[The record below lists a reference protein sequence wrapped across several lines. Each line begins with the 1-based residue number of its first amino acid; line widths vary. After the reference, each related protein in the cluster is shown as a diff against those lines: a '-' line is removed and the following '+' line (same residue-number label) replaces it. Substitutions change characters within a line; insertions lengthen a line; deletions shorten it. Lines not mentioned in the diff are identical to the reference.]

1 MIHWIVDGN
10 NLIHSDSQFRQRMK
24 ESGFEAA
31 RQLLE
36 NELSRLRVSDQTFE
50 VVYDGGASMPQRSG
64 VESSIA
70 RRGKVADD
78 RILALAREKG
88 GTGTVRVVTDDRSDI
103 GSRLGGPGFEWVS
116 CSEFRK
122 LVLEGGGGRKSKSGE
137 VSDKPAAPRS
147 KKQVDYWL
155 QEFGVSAEEE

>member
-10 NLIHSDSQFRQRMK
+10 NLIHSDPQFRQRME

-36 NELSRLRVSDQTFE
+36 NELSRLRGSDQTFE

-70 RRGKVADD
+70 RRGEVADD
-78 RILALAREKG
+78 RVLSLAREKG

-103 GSRLGGPGFEWVS
+103 GSRLGGSGVEWVS

-122 LVLEGGGGRKSKSGE
+122 LVLKGGGGRKSKPGE
-137 VSDKPAAPRS
+137 ATGNPAAPRS
-147 KKQVDYWL
+147 KNQVDYWL